1 MPNEIIELIHTEES
15 SYQLGFLTC
24 RLRSYARECVYS
36 ILFDEAESIGVRVSQ
51 YRHLQTFKIDC
62 R

>member
-36 ILFDEAESIGVRVSQ
+36 ILLDEAEAVGVCV
-51 YRHLQTFKIDC
+51 RHHRYLPAFKISC
-62 R
+62 E